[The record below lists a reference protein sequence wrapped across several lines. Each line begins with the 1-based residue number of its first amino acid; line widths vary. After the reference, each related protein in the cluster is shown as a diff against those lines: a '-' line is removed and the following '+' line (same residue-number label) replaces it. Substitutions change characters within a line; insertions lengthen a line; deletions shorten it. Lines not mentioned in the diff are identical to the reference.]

1 MSYHETLP
9 VEAFLTKNQAGFR
22 YMGDIEAFYRNGKD
36 KLFGYL
42 VRMTADHDLS
52 ADVMQESFVRYIE
65 HYGSAPCQ
73 YPLLYRIARNTL
85 NDHFRRNKRFTYSE
99 DEVADSCATTEE
111 KIESRD
117 MFEQV
122 VKAMQ
127 KLKPDDREILSL
139 ATGDGNLSYQQIG
152 EITGNSE
159 ANIKVRIHRARVKLR
174 EILKK
179 GGI

>member
-1 MSYHETLP
+1 ME
-9 VEAFLTKNQAGFR
+9 
-22 YMGDIEAFYRNGKD
+22 DIETFYRAGKD

-42 VRMTADHDLS
+42 VRMTADRELS

-65 HYGSAPCQ
+65 HYGSGPCQ
-73 YPLLYRIARNTL
+73 YSLLYRIARNAL
-85 NDHFRRNKRFTYSE
+85 NDHFRRNKRYIYSE
-99 DEVADSCATTEE
+99 DEVADNCPTTEE
-111 KIESRD
+111 TIASRD
-117 MFEQV
+117 AFEQL

-159 ANIKVRIHRARVKLR
+159 ANIKVKIHRARVKLR

-179 GGI
+179 GGV